1 MLEGGHIGNAIK
13 LQLLKFFAVFRKE
26 KLDA

>member
-13 LQLLKFFAVFRKE
+13 LQLLKSSAVFRKE
-26 KLDA
+26 KLNA